1 MHKDLVTTANWNL
14 SFSFQ
19 SLFCRWNWFKVVSQF
34 DLFIRTW
41 YWNNFLFFLQLGKK
55 CYDELNWILRSTL
68 YKGDV
73 LFLIRLN
80 DKKISGSILLV
91 ILSKNYSNEE
101 ISLSLYFFSNRLQ
114 LICSTDNSTLYI
126 SITLI
131 FRI

>member
-14 SFSFQ
+14 SFSFH

-114 LICSTDNSTLYI
+114 LICSTDNTTLYI

>member
-41 YWNNFLFFLQLGKK
+41 YWNNFLFFYSLEKNATM
-55 CYDELNWILRSTL
+55 NWILRSTL

-114 LICSTDNSTLYI
+114 LICSTDNTTLYI